1 MPGAQPVHQTTFG
14 VMPGMVIK
22 QNSLS
27 HPPKRSTGLER
38 LEAFLPAAGRAY
50 ANRRNTDYGPRDRGN
65 VSVLSPYIRHRLITE
80 HEVLDRV
87 LQQHSLS
94 AAEKFVQEVF
104 WRGYFKGHLE
114 TRPEI
119 WRRYCI
125 NRDEQLA
132 ALTQGGL
139 ARAYRRAIEGKTGIE
154 CFDAW
159 VEELLETGY
168 LHNHTRMW
176 FASIWIFTLRLPWE
190 LGADFTYRH
199 FIDGDPASNT
209 LSWRWVG
216 GLHTRG
222 KTYLA
227 RPDNIFEHTDGRFRP
242 KGLAGEAVALEEP
255 PLPAARMLPEAR
267 SAAPEGSAI
276 LLLTEEDLHP
286 ESLALERCEVRGI
299 AACHA
304 ALDRSTQEIGDQVLS
319 FTEGALEDATARAS
333 THFGVSGERVPSL
346 TEAALREIARS
357 FGAQCFV
364 TGYAPVGP
372 VADRLAQL
380 RPVLAKHGIEIEP
393 IRRPEDTL
401 IWPRST
407 KGFFGLKERIPEVI
421 REMEIGMPD
430 LVQDDLLAAENR
442 RAAAHR

>member
-1 MPGAQPVHQTTFG
+1 
-14 VMPGMVIK
+14 MVTK
-22 QNSLS
+22 PNSLS

-65 VSVLSPYIRHRLITE
+65 VSVLSPYIRHRLVTE
-80 HEVLDRV
+80 REVLDRV

-94 AAEKFVQEVF
+94 VAEKFVHEVF

-119 WRRYCI
+119 WRRYCS

-132 ALTQGGL
+132 AAAQGGL
-139 ARAYRRAIEGKTGIE
+139 GRAYRRAIEGKTGID

-227 RPDNIFEHTDGRFRP
+227 RPDNIFDHTDGRFRP
-242 KGLAGEAVALEEP
+242 KGLSGEAMSLDEP
-255 PLPAARMLPEAR
+255 ALPAARTVPEAG
-267 SAAPEGSAI
+267 SSAPEGPAI

-286 ESLALERCEVRGI
+286 ESLALDRCEIRGI
-299 AACHA
+299 VACHA
-304 ALDRSTQEIGDQVLS
+304 VLDRSPQEIGEHVMS
-319 FTEGALEDATARAS
+319 FTEGALEDAAARGS
-333 THFGVSGERVPSL
+333 SHFGVTCERPLPL
-346 TEAALREIARS
+346 TEATLREIARR
-357 FGAQCFV
+357 FGTQRFV

-393 IRRPEDTL
+393 TRRPEDTL

-407 KGFFGLKERIPEVI
+407 KGFFALKERIPELI

-430 LVQDDLLAAENR
+430 LSHDDLSAAESSR
-442 RAAAHR
+442 SIAHR